1 MKGIDNIV
9 KAILDDAKADVQA
22 TKDQTKQQIKQM
34 KDKSKAEI
42 EKQVS
47 AMDKETAKKSE
58 ELKRREK
65 TIMEVEIRRNNLM
78 VKREMVDEAFRLA
91 YKSLC
96 DLNPAEYDSVV
107 LSMMMDAVE
116 TGDEE
121 VVPGKD
127 KKVSQKLLDEVNA
140 KLKSQKRNGNLKLSK
155 ETGDFT
161 GGFVLRSNGIESNCT
176 FDMLIGQLKPKLE
189 SEVAN
194 ILFG

>member
-34 KDKSKAEI
+34 KDKAKAEI

-47 AMDKETAKKSE
+47 AMEKETAKKSE

-78 VKREMVDEAFRLA
+78 VKREMVDEAFSLA

-96 DLNPAEYDSVV
+96 ELSPADYDSVV
-107 LSMMMDAVE
+107 LSMIMEAAD

-127 KKVSQKLLDEVNA
+127 QKISQKLVDEANA
-140 KLKSQKRNGNLKLSK
+140 RLKSAKRNGNLKLSK
-155 ETGDFT
+155 DTGDFT
-161 GGFVLRSNGIESNCT
+161 GGFVMRSKGIETNCT
-176 FDMLIGQLKPKLE
+176 FSMLIGQLKPNLE
-189 SEVAN
+189 NQVAN